1 MCFSTRLQRLPGVV
15 LALTLVSCHTIR
27 YSAEPTPLITTAAVE
42 GTAGTL
48 HHAQKAHMFFWGF
61 VPNPY
66 EVNLTEIAV
75 KSDAPE
81 GLASVHIHEEWS
93 FLDSIV
99 QLFTLGIYAPRSVVV
114 TGDKI
119 Q

>member
-1 MCFSTRLQRLPGVV
+1 MCLSNQLKHVSGVV

-42 GTAGTL
+42 GTVGTI
-48 HHAQKAHMFFWGF
+48 HYSQKAHLFLWGF

-66 EVNLTEIAV
+66 EVNLTAV
-75 KSDAPE
+75 AVASDAPE

-99 QLFTLGIYAPRSVVV
+99 QLFTIGIYAPRSIVI